1 MKKLIVLITFI
12 AVLSHGGCKL
22 GGLVGIVG
30 SPTQREKKIPAEFD
44 LAARK
49 DQKILILVNQ
59 PGWLDAD
66 VDLRRGLTEAI
77 SVIILEKVKIKPA
90 YLIGYD
96 ELSEFRSNKANFS
109 LFSAADVGAA
119 LDADMV
125 LLVVPEAYQ
134 LTEMGGAG
142 YYKGFLGVQTVL
154 LDAASGEKLWPGLA
168 ERRTIRV
175 GFEIED
181 RGREIAIKRL
191 MAGCAHCIVRYFYNC
206 PMLRF
211 KISDDRS
218 DISWESWSN

>member
-1 MKKLIVLITFI
+1 MKKLIVFITFI

-30 SPTQREKKIPAEFD
+30 TPTQREKKIPAEFD
-44 LAARK
+44 LGARK
-49 DQKILILVNQ
+49 GQKILILVNQ

-77 SVIILEKVKIKPA
+77 SEIILEKVKIKPA
-90 YLIGYD
+90 YLIGYG

-109 LFSAADVGAA
+109 LLSAAEVGAA

-125 LLVVPEAYQ
+125 LLVVPEGYQ

-206 PMLRF
+206 PMLGF

>member
-1 MKKLIVLITFI
+1 MKKLIVFITFI
-12 AVLSHGGCKL
+12 AVVCHGGCNL

-44 LAARK
+44 LAAHK
-49 DQKILILVNQ
+49 GQKILILVNQ

-66 VDLRRGLTEAI
+66 VDLRGGLTEAI
-77 SVIILEKVKIKPA
+77 GEILVEKAKIKPA

-96 ELSEFRSNKANFS
+96 ELSEFRSNNANFS
-109 LFSAADVGAA
+109 LLSAAEVGAA
-119 LDADMV
+119 LNADMV

-142 YYKGFLGVQTVL
+142 YYKGFLGAQTVL
-154 LDAASGEKLWPGLA
+154 LDVANGEKLWPGLA